1 MRVGVPEVSKDVL
14 IADARPE
21 KALMPKF
28 WNKSNLGVI
37 VFAVVFVASIIALL
51 ADMGR

>member
-1 MRVGVPEVSKDVL
+1 MPEVTKDVV
-14 IADARPE
+14 IAEARLE

-28 WNKSNLGVI
+28 WDKSNLGVI

-51 ADMGR
+51 ADNAMGR